1 MMERRVETILRLIV
15 ESYLKEG
22 APVSSQFIAREL
34 GYTLSPATIRNIMA
48 KLEKEDFLFQPHVAS
63 GRIPTDKGLKF
74 YAESILEEMR
84 EPHEIG
90 EMLIG
95 NTPFEID
102 ALLERTSKFL
112 SDTSD
117 CMSFIV
123 VPPIEFITFNYINF
137 EKISNS
143 AILLTLLSSS
153 NLVVTKVFKNTE
165 GFTQEELLKLSSYI
179 QEKFAGQTLNTVKMT
194 LLREINTERKNFA
207 RLLEKFINFFHKI
220 EEEREEK
227 IDVHMQGHENLLGK
241 PEFPDIDALK
251 NLLKS
256 LEEKTALLKL
266 LQQVCSEGTKV
277 IFGSEIDAFPLPT
290 CSFVISGLKTGENIA
305 GSVGIIG
312 SRRMFYKL
320 TIPLVDGTAKFL
332 SQVFS

>member
-1 MMERRVETILRLIV
+1 MLERRAETILRLIV

-22 APVSSQFIAREL
+22 TPVSSQFIAREL

-48 KLEKEDFLFQPHVAS
+48 KLEKENFLFQPHVAS

-74 YAESILEEMR
+74 YAESVLEGMKQ
-84 EPHEIG
+84 PYEIA

-95 NTPFEID
+95 STPSEID

-123 VPPIEFITFNYINF
+123 VPPIEFVTFNYINF
-137 EKISNS
+137 EKISS
-143 AILLTLLSSS
+143 EAILLTLLSSS
-153 NLVVTKVFKNTE
+153 NLIITKVLKNTE
-165 GFTQEELLKLSSYI
+165 GFTHEELLKLSSFL
-179 QEKFAGQTLNTVKMT
+179 QEKFAGQNLNSVKTTLI
-194 LLREINTERKNFA
+194 REIYIEKRTFA
-207 RLLEKFINFFHKI
+207 RLLEKFTNFFRKI
-220 EEEREEK
+220 EGEREEK
-227 IDVHMQGHENLLGK
+227 IDVHLQGHENLMGK
-241 PEFPDIDALK
+241 PEFPDIEALK

-256 LEEKTALLKL
+256 LEEKSNLLKL
-266 LQQVCSEGTKV
+266 LQQVSSEGTKV
-277 IFGSEIDAFPLPT
+277 IFGSEIDFFPLPS
-290 CSFVISGLKTGENIA
+290 CSFVISGLRTGENIS

-312 SRRMFYKL
+312 SRRMLYKV
-320 TIPLVDGTAKFL
+320 TIPLVEGTAKFL